1 MRSFRK
7 GQSVRVE
14 RNATIIEQVEGNPYW
29 YLVEV
34 EGKQETV
41 NVGRISA
48 IADEA
53 RATIDTDGSI
63 LVLTN
68 RLSIEGG
75 RALREWLDAHLGT
88 WDEEAYEV
96 ARSAPNGS
104 NYHDHL
110 CRCEGCNPQPPDGH

>member
-29 YLVEV
+29 YVVEV

-48 IADEA
+48 VSDEA
-53 RATIDTDGSI
+53 RATIDIDGSLLI
-63 LVLTN
+63 LSN
-68 RLSIEGG
+68 RLSLTGAKDLID
-75 RALREWLDAHLGT
+75 WLQCHVSGFD
-88 WDEEAYEV
+88 DSAYEQ
-96 ARSAPNGS
+96 ARSGAIAESEEEIGVP
-104 NYHDHL
+104 DHV
-110 CRCEGCNPQPPDGH
+110 